1 MGRAVTRGK
10 PESKNGD
17 SMTVSYMLDQTHIHL
32 LYLTKHHDPT
42 RCHDPIKCSDPSVSS
57 VDPSPF

>member
-1 MGRAVTRGK
+1 MDRAVTRGK

-17 SMTVSYMLDQTHIHL
+17 GLTISYMLDQIHIHL
-32 LYLTKHHDPT
+32 LYLTKHHDLT
-42 RCHDPIKCSDPSVSS
+42 RHHDPIKCSDPSISS